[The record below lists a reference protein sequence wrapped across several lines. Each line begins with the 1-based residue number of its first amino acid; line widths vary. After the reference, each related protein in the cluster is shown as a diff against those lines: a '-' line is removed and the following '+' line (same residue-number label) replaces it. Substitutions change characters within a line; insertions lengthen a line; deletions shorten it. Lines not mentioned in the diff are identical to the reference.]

1 MTDTTI
7 VDKNGLT
14 MLSIDNAYGG
24 LSVELHQLRYFV
36 HVAETLSF
44 SRAAERCHV
53 AQPSLS
59 QQIRKLENEL
69 GHRLFDRM
77 SRGVAL
83 TEAGRALLPRARR
96 ILGEVNAV
104 DSAIAD
110 DIALGRGPLL
120 VGAIPTMAPFLL
132 PGLVKRFTA
141 EFPECRLTLREDF
154 TENLVTALLDHELDL
169 AIMSTPIDEEMIQL
183 EVIGRENLLLVTACG
198 FPLHLGHDYLAIED
212 LRDQPAIVLHEMHC
226 LSQQIDSFCSSRGVS
241 RRIFCRSSQL
251 TTVLELVGLGLGVSL
266 VPEMCARADV
276 SDNRQYQGFGEGGPS
291 REIAVAYRVDRSVT
305 RLGRAFV
312 TMLREQMRSGIHR
325 YDCTNAAQTA

>member
-1 MTDTTI
+1 MVIDRS
-7 VDKNGLT
+7 DGLVWEWVAE
-14 MLSIDNAYGG
+14 M
-24 LSVELHQLRYFV
+24 ELHQLKYFV

-69 GHRLFDRM
+69 GYRLFDRM
-77 SRGVAL
+77 SRGVAM

-96 ILGEVNAV
+96 ILGEVHAV

-110 DIALGRGPLL
+110 DIAVGRGPLL
-120 VGAIPTMAPFLL
+120 VGAIPTMAPFFL
-132 PGLVKRFTA
+132 PVLVKRFTDA
-141 EFPECRLTLREDF
+141 FPECQLTLREDF
-154 TENLVTALLDHELDL
+154 TENLVVALLDHELDL

-183 EVIGRENLLLVTACG
+183 EVIDREKLLLVTARG
-198 FPLHLGHDYLAIED
+198 YPLPAGVDYLAIED

-226 LSQQIDSFCSSRGVS
+226 LSQQIDSFCSARGVS

-251 TTVLELVGLGLGVSL
+251 STVLELVGLGLGVSL

-276 SDNRQYQGFGEGGPS
+276 SESRYYQEFGADGPV
-291 REIAVAYRVDRSVT
+291 REIAAAYRVDRSMT
-305 RLGRAFV
+305 RLGRAFIS
-312 TMLREQMRSGIHR
+312 MLREQIQSGRHR
-325 YDCTNAAQTA
+325 FDCAAPAASA